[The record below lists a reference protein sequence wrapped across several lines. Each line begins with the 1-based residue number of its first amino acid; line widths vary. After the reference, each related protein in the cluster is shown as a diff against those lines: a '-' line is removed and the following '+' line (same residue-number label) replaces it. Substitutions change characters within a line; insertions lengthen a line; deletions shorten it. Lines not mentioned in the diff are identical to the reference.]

1 MNSIVIIYLLVL
13 SLEDIWKKELPLWQI
28 FLGTLGAVI
37 VAIMQWNGGMKAV
50 GEFVLS
56 LIPAAVLLGAAW
68 VSEEQIGYGDG
79 LLMFPLGILLGVQK
93 ALCVLL
99 WALLLAAVYALF
111 LVAVYSRRKHMSV
124 PFVPFLLAG
133 YLLTGG
139 VI

>member
-1 MNSIVIIYLLVL
+1 MNSIVIIYLLIL
-13 SLEDIWKKELPLWQI
+13 SLEDIWRKELPLWQI
-28 FLGTLGAVI
+28 CIGTLGAVMI
-37 VAIMQWNGGMKAV
+37 AAMQWDGSWKAV
-50 GEFVLS
+50 GDFFLS
-56 LIPAAVLLGAAW
+56 LAPAAALLGAAW